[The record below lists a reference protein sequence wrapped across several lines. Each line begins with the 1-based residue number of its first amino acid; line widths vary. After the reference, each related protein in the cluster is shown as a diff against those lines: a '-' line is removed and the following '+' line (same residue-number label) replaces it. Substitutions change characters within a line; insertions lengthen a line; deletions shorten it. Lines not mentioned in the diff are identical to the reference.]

1 MLEGIAN
8 NKVLQNKC
16 GRDRK
21 LFKIIC
27 MDALTIMDVNC
38 PLQVTSKKQWEAHH
52 YEDVHHGVVEAP
64 MLDPQEVSLMKK

>member
-1 MLEGIAN
+1 MNDQKLLPYHDQVAMLEGIAN

-38 PLQVTSKKQWEAHH
+38 PLYVTSKTMRSHLIDH
-52 YEDVHHGVVEAP
+52 MVGNC
-64 MLDPQEVSLMKK
+64 